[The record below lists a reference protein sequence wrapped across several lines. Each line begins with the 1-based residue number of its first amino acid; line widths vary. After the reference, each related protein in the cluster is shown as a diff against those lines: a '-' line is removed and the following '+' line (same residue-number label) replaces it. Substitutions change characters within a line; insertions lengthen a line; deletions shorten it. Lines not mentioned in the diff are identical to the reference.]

1 MWSNHSL
8 ARQVRRNC
16 SISDAHFAGSYSVCG
31 LAMRLRDLYKWE
43 HSLPPFEEHEASR
56 VLAWIGRKEAF
67 WEELQEAE
75 LDDLMIDGNPI
86 DPFDTETV
94 NRLIEP
100 QGLFY
105 AAGYAH
111 GLKPSFVLAAIDAKT
126 TVNGHPVV
134 ILTTE
139 LARDLLTLPALTQSN
154 TVVVRNSAVGL
165 YVWDQMLY
173 LTQSGRP
180 FFRYALS
187 ACGLAKKEFD
197 SLRRCLPEV
206 VNAQKDT
213 FLYHEI
219 GELTDTMFDTGIW
232 RDIVATL
239 PHSPTELLVR
249 TVKDILADTGPEGTL
264 NRIVQARHRAGL
276 GFYAAFLDGLGKNM
290 FPEIRVAVRGFME
303 DHDWQALTDMIDAVY
318 REAAAAARTICAI
331 FAEGTRDH
339 DPHWVNEELHRLYIS
354 PLTS

>member
-1 MWSNHSL
+1 MPKDHAL
-8 ARQVRRNC
+8 THQVRRNC
-16 SISDAHFAGSYSVCG
+16 LISDARFAGLYSVCG

-56 VLAWIGRKEAF
+56 VLAWIGEKEDQ
-67 WEELQEAE
+67 WEKLLKAE
-75 LDDLMIDGNPI
+75 FSDLVIDGAPI

-111 GLKPSFVLAAIDAKT
+111 RLKPSFVLAAIESRT

-134 ILTTE
+134 ILKKE

-154 TVVVRNSAVGL
+154 TVVIRNSAVAL

-180 FFRYALS
+180 FFHYALS
-187 ACGLAKKEFD
+187 ACGIAEKEAD
-197 SLRRCLPEV
+197 SLRSCLPKV
-206 VNAQKDT
+206 IKAQKDT

-219 GELTDTMFDTGIW
+219 GELTDTSFDAEIW
-232 RDIVATL
+232 RDIIAAL
-239 PHSPTELLVR
+239 PHTPTELLVR
-249 TVKDILADTGPEGTL
+249 TVKDILADTGPQGTL
-264 NRIVQARHRAGL
+264 NRIVESRHRAAL
-276 GFYAAFLDGLGKNM
+276 GFYAAFLDGLGKKL
-290 FPEIRVAVRGFME
+290 FPEIRAAVTRFMA
-303 DHDWQALTDMIDAVY
+303 DCNWPALAVMIEAVY
-318 REAAAAARTICAI
+318 HKAAAMAQAICTL
-331 FAEGTRDH
+331 FVEGIRDRDH
-339 DPHWVNEELHRLYIS
+339 RWVNEELNRLYIA